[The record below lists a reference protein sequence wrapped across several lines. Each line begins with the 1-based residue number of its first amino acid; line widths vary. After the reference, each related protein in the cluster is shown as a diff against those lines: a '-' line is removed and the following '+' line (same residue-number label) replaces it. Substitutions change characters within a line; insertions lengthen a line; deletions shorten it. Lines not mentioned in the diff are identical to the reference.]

1 MSHYANESDR
11 RYPTMLMRVTE
22 DTTVCPGMLMRVIPV
37 VSQHASK
44 SPAMLMR
51 VTEDTT
57 VCPGMLMRVIED
69 TSSVPP
75 C

>member
-1 MSHYANESDR
+1 MSWYANE
-11 RYPTMLMRVTE
+11 
-22 DTTVCPGMLMRVIPV
+22 
-37 VSQHASK
+37 

-51 VTEDTT
+51 VIEDTT

-69 TSSVPP
+69 TSSVPV